1 MSSRRTLPYGAL
13 STRSGKVRLS
23 WDLGADSFV
32 IEWLEMGGPEVR
44 APSSQGYGMKVIR
57 ASFEQ
62 LGGCA
67 IFDWRLEGLRCTLS
81 LPQREKLKPANGR
94 DSQTLP
100 EKGTRPQLVGGN
112 AVLLVEDESVVAMM
126 MAEAL
131 IELGFRVI
139 GPYSTVAEVMAAKV
153 EMHVDAAILDI
164 NLGDE
169 LVYPLADV
177 LNANCV
183 PLVFV
188 TGYGIESIDPRYVHV
203 PLLQKPID
211 RKALQDLFVVSS
223 NPMRGASPQ
232 DTLSRATT
240 EARQSTVH
248 DSRCADPLSRA

>member
-1 MSSRRTLPYGAL
+1 
-13 STRSGKVRLS
+13 
-23 WDLGADSFV
+23 
-32 IEWLEMGGPEVR
+32 
-44 APSSQGYGMKVIR
+44 
-57 ASFEQ
+57 
-62 LGGCA
+62 
-67 IFDWRLEGLRCTLS
+67 LS
-81 LPQREKLKPANGR
+81 LPHGERLKPTNGR
-94 DSQTLP
+94 DSQTLT
-100 EKGTRPQLVGGN
+100 EKTTRPQLVGGN
-112 AVLLVEDESVVAMM
+112 AVLLVEDESIVAMM

-223 NPMRGASPQ
+223 NPMKGASPQ
-232 DTLSRATT
+232 DTLLRATT
-240 EARQSTVH
+240 EVRQSTV
-248 DSRCADPLSRA
+248 SRLQLR